1 MANTSTRS
9 KSTHQPAIS
18 LTWEQ
23 VRAWRLQRHALV
35 QRAPAEAMLDITARV
50 GGLHAQLMSSAE
62 LMLWARIEGITAG
75 ITQRALWEERSL
87 VKTWAMRGTL
97 HLLPAS
103 EYPLWQADLSTNK
116 NYLKP
121 SWFRYFGVS
130 QQELEHILTAVGRAL
145 DGKILTR
152 EELATEVASITG
164 APHLGDKLRE
174 SWGMLLKPASYL
186 GDLCFGP
193 NLGQNVRFTH
203 PASWLHNWFQV
214 EPAHAQREITRRF
227 LAAYGP
233 ATREDYAHWRGFSPA
248 SAKTLIT
255 SLGEEVTLV
264 DLEGTHTW
272 VLTADVAEIASASPP
287 NVVNLLPAFDQ
298 YVIAAST
305 HLEQLMPGQFRGRI
319 YRPQGWVSPVLLV
332 DGRMDG
338 IWKHERKNGRLV
350 VRVEPFL
357 SLPSW
362 AIQAAEAEAQRL
374 ATFMESTLDFQLVN
388 N

>member
-1 MANTSTRS
+1 
-9 KSTHQPAIS
+9 
-18 LTWEQ
+18 
-23 VRAWRLQRHALV
+23 
-35 QRAPAEAMLDITARV
+35 MLDVTARI

-62 LMLWARIEGITAG
+62 LMLWARIEGITSG
-75 ITQRALWEERSL
+75 VVQRALWEERSL

-103 EYPLWQADLSTNK
+103 EFPLWQADLSTNK

-121 SWFRYFGVS
+121 AWFRYFGVS
-130 QQELEHILTAVGRAL
+130 QQELEYVLATVGQAL
-145 DGKILTR
+145 NGKILTR
-152 EELATEVASITG
+152 DELATEVASITG
-164 APHLGDKLRE
+164 SPHLGDKLRE
-174 SWGMLLKPASYL
+174 SWGSLLKPASYL
-186 GDLCFGP
+186 GNLCFGP
-193 NLGQNVRFTH
+193 NLGQKVRFTH
-203 PASWLHNWFQV
+203 PASWLHNWSQV

-233 ATREDYAHWRGFSPA
+233 ATREDYAHWRGFSLV
-248 SAKTLIT
+248 STNTLIAG
-255 SLGEEVTLV
+255 LGEGVTLV
-264 DLEGTHTW
+264 DLEGTHAW
-272 VLTADVAEIASASPP
+272 ALTADVAEIAAASPP
-287 NVVNLLPAFDQ
+287 HVVNLLPAFDQ

-350 VRVEPFL
+350 VRIEPFL
-357 SLPSW
+357 TLPSW

-374 ATFMESTLDFQLVN
+374 ATFMESTLDFQLAN